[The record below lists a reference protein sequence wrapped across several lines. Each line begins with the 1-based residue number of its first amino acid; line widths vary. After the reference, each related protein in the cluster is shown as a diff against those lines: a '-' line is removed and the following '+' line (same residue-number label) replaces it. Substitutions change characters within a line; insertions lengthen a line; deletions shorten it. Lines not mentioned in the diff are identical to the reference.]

1 VILRIESGGR
11 TRAVDVARHGDRF
24 LVSVDG
30 RQHEVDVKE
39 IDGILSLLIGPPE
52 GGPYDGDARTRD
64 VGAGFSRPFRS
75 YEVSI
80 AAAAD
85 GALAPSAVA
94 GMMVHVDGVPVAVS
108 ITPAR
113 AAWAPSTTLGA
124 SGPGKGA
131 ATAAEGPQRLTSP
144 MPGKIVKLLVKPGDK
159 VDARQGLVVVEAM
172 KMENE
177 LRARAA
183 GTVTEVRVT
192 EGSSVEAGAILVVLE

>member
-1 VILRIESGGR
+1 MSLRIESGGR
-11 TRAVDVARHGDRF
+11 TRAVDVARSGDRF
-24 LVSVDG
+24 LVSIDG

-39 IDGILSLLIGPPE
+39 IDGILSLLIGGGGRALSGPPQ
-52 GGPYDGDARTRD
+52 
-64 VGAGFSRPFRS
+64 RS

-80 AAAAD
+80 VPAAD
-85 GALAPSAVA
+85 GALAPSAVE

-113 AAWAPSTTLGA
+113 AVWGPSTTLGA

-131 ATAAEGPQRLTSP
+131 AAAEGPQRVTSP
-144 MPGKIVKLLVKPGDK
+144 MPGKIVKVLVKPGDK

>member
-1 VILRIESGGR
+1 MTLRIESGGR
-11 TRAVDVARHGDRF
+11 TRAVDVSRSGDRF
-24 LVSVDG
+24 LVSIDG

-39 IDGILSLLIGPPE
+39 IDGILSLLIG
-52 GGPYDGDARTRD
+52 GGGRALSGP
-64 VGAGFSRPFRS
+64 SQRS
-75 YEVSI
+75 YEASI
-80 AAAAD
+80 TPAVD
-85 GALAPSAVA
+85 GALTPSAVE
-94 GMMVHVDGVPVAVS
+94 GIVVHVDGVPIAVS

-113 AAWAPSTTLGA
+113 PAWGGPRKGGA
-124 SGPGKGA
+124 
-131 ATAAEGPQRLTSP
+131 AAEGPQRVTSP

-183 GTVTEVRVT
+183 GTVTEVLVT

>member
-1 VILRIESGGR
+1 MILRIESGGR
-11 TRAVDVARHGDRF
+11 TRAVDVSRSGDRF
-24 LVSVDG
+24 LVSIDG
-30 RQHEVDVKE
+30 RQHEVDVKK

-64 VGAGFSRPFRS
+64 VGVGSSRPFRS

-80 AAAAD
+80 APAAD
-85 GALAPSAVA
+85 SAVGPSAA
-94 GMMVHVDGVPVAVS
+94 EGMMVHVDGVPVAIS
-108 ITPAR
+108 IIPSR
-113 AAWAPSTTLGA
+113 AARG
-124 SGPGKGA
+124 GPGKG
-131 ATAAEGPQRLTSP
+131 ATAAEGPQRVTSP
-144 MPGKIVKLLVKPGDK
+144 MPGKIVRVLVKPGDR

>member
-1 VILRIESGGR
+1 MILRIESGGR
-11 TRAVDVARHGDRF
+11 TRAVDVSRSGNRF
-24 LVSVDG
+24 LVSIDG

-80 AAAAD
+80 APAAD
-85 GALAPSAVA
+85 GALAPSAA
-94 GMMVHVDGVPVAVS
+94 EGMMVHVDGVPVAVS
-108 ITPAR
+108 IIPSR
-113 AAWAPSTTLGA
+113 AARG
-124 SGPGKGA
+124 GPGKG
-131 ATAAEGPQRLTSP
+131 ATAAEGPQRVTSP
-144 MPGKIVKLLVKPGDK
+144 MPGKIVKVLVKPGDK

-177 LRARAA
+177 LRARAV